1 MISLNLACTATDRTR
16 PLMDGRF
23 KVAGVDITFL
33 PGEPEDIFRR
43 ALRDRAFD
51 ISELS
56 MGSHIVTSARGDA
69 PYIGVPVFLSRAFR
83 HSAIYIR
90 TDRGIKSAADL
101 VGREIGLPEYQ
112 QTAALWV
119 RGILRDHYGVDTKG
133 ISWRTGGE
141 RVAITLP
148 AGFKVTP
155 MGEPLEEAL
164 AAGRIDAL
172 IAPRAPACFSNGSAP
187 VARLFPDYRRE
198 EESWFRASG
207 FFPIMHCLA
216 VRKDVAERHPWL
228 PVELFRAF
236 SAAKAASL
244 AELSLVNVL
253 RVSLPWIA
261 AEAEAQSALFGGN
274 PWPYGFKRN
283 RQEIAAMIRY
293 AVEDGL
299 AARHMEAEELFHP
312 SVVDLMDQG

>member
-1 MISLNLACTATDRTR
+1 
-16 PLMDGRF
+16 
-23 KVAGVDITFL
+23 
-33 PGEPEDIFRR
+33 
-43 ALRDRAFD
+43 
-51 ISELS
+51 
-56 MGSHIVTSARGDA
+56 
-69 PYIGVPVFLSRAFR
+69 
-83 HSAIYIR
+83 
-90 TDRGIKSAADL
+90 
-101 VGREIGLPEYQ
+101 
-112 QTAALWV
+112 
-119 RGILRDHYGVDTKG
+119 VDTKG

-148 AGFKVTP
+148 DGIKVKP
-155 MGEPLEEAL
+155 MGDPLEEAL

-172 IAPRAPACFSNGSAP
+172 IAPRPPACFNTGSAP

-244 AELSLVNVL
+244 AEMSLVNVL

-261 AEAEAQSALFGGN
+261 AEAEAQSAIFGGN

-283 RQEIAAMIRY
+283 RDEIAAMIRY

-299 AARHMEAEELFHP
+299 AARQMEPEELFHS
-312 SVVDLMDQG
+312 SVLDLME